1 MVDRAARY
9 GDGFYPADASMEEF
23 KKVQER
29 IRARA
34 SELGRDPDEIQW
46 GLLAWTCGG
55 SSREEARQTASR
67 EISKRLESEWDVQAD
82 NGYILGTPDEMA
94 ETLQGYVDIGV
105 TNFVVD
111 PACAPEDM
119 LEMFE
124 TFAREVAPHFRQG

>member
-1 MVDRAARY
+1 M
-9 GDGFYPADASMEEF
+9 
-23 KKVQER
+23 
-29 IRARA
+29 
-34 SELGRDPDEIQW
+34 GRDPDSIQW

-55 SSREEARQTASR
+55 SSKEEARQTASR
-67 EISKRLESEWDVQAD
+67 EISKRLESEWDVQAE
-82 NGYILGTPDEMA
+82 NGYILGTPEEMA

-124 TFAREVAPHFRQG
+124 VFAKEVIPHFRTGDGS